1 MFKKTAFLFLT
12 AFTIAFASSGSM
24 ERSRF
29 LDTGFIDVGT
39 KDNVT
44 ENLIA
49 QQFVRIPA
57 KTKLLDEIF
66 DYKDRVYETYSCKLD
81 NEGGET
87 CPKDLVSCN
96 ASPDYDTGYSVR
108 KTGIYTLE
116 APYTSGWINQRS
128 SGEANVC
135 LSSHIYKMVT
145 WSPNDKTLQVF
156 IFSGSPQSDFQGF
169 GDSVYYYSYS
179 LPGGSIE
186 KKPRFDSLCNIGN
199 FAQSFNIVDPVIQDG
214 KVNIEYSFTSS
225 NGCYLTNK
233 NFTID
238 INSIP
243 HTNHVLN
250 LEELKKFALQSGY
263 IFRKSDSYT
272 DGGERMRIHVITHM
286 LVGAKSTRIG
296 QCNSLSKYSTF
307 VAKTKGEFNK
317 ACPQSYNFNKDIDK
331 CVKSVEYV
339 YYEYKC
345 HETPAENNPKTG
357 KPYAP
362 WVGPTNKGGDCG
374 GVGLSANLECNSATP
389 PEKNCQRQESFCP
402 FDPKRPCFKNPKD
415 EKAIAE
421 NHQKG
426 YLYSA
431 GTGQTFAKI
440 ITSAPICPNGEFN
453 NKTLQCEATVEAK
466 CPTGY
471 IDTPYENTCVKKLN
485 DPETEE
491 CDQGGR
497 KTGNVCYTSKTQACP
512 NGYMGDFKTKCYKE
526 AECPKYHILT
536 QEGKCELKYFYTE
549 YTCPSGY
556 ENVKPQTSTNNDC
569 KGLCGY
575 DGCSCNSELPQA
587 DTCRKEVSLDKN
599 TYEVSQSSPML
610 LHKVT
615 PSKDYKVPFENF
627 NVTNVPCNI
636 ETGGIC
642 KDNVFSI
649 TGNEEKLCFKKHNG
663 QKYCYDVLGCTFS
676 GSISSTDKIKDIY
689 VTKDLQ
695 SLASKSGSGNI
706 KSTCRLNGNVGYAER
721 KEGITSVSPKLGE
734 RKFVI
739 IKASGSASTTNG
751 NWNGFSIANMAVQLT
766 DGLWY
771 TVESVLDAE
780 GNRLVRNVPNFVVG
794 LDRSMYKIVKADEN
808 CEVKGTKAENYCGSE
823 IIMYMPNPDLGVI
836 GVAELDAL
844 NKEIDAS
851 KNNVSLSVTVNDIKI
866 PLTKSIDAIANN
878 PFVVKPINAADEY
891 DDRLNF
897 WDNYIDGD
905 IGFIEF
911 VREVAPQDK
920 KNGFVPENKVP
931 FEMGEKGFTNIEYS
945 KGSNTYEEYV
955 PGKLDVKKINAEK
968 EISGWLVPFGVRRY
982 TEDCGGERSRTCH
995 SEASG
1000 PFSPS
1005 IYSGP
1010 KSVKEYF
1017 EALCKMEIPFESSKK
1032 TGWHRIH
1039 RGNLPVWEIFF
1050 KSFTDKIVYDKRGR
1064 PLRKLAIGDTVP
1076 NKKYDML
1083 YDYQSPMHFEN
1094 YYDHDGTGHFYFP
1107 YLMYWSGSEVWFRQA
1122 KHLGVERNKITRFRC
1137 LKLSCQEGYEMQKDA
1152 NGEEHC
1158 IKNSIVCPAGY
1169 FATGEKGQ
1177 KACRRALTQGTF
1189 FVSSNMSSEEC
1200 QSNAKTLNGTII
1212 PYNMLQFNLINN
1224 GKSLLNSGAT
1234 ENGCVIRVGYE
1245 TDYQSVKKA
1254 VKTST
1259 YNNNFDYVCSKWSCL
1274 GGKCKLGICPTVNT
1288 RIGNESKPMEY
1299 QGKIIPDS
1307 IKGQLSDKACL
1318 DQICDGNKEHAP
1330 MCGLKFQ
1337 PSTGLSKGV
1346 FFKDG
1351 KFYQAYC
1358 EDKEAVLSDDGATC
1372 IVKRC
1377 PEGTTKQ
1384 SNGMCKKK

>member
-96 ASPDYDTGYSVR
+96 ASPDYDNGYSVR

-156 IFSGSPQSDFQGF
+156 IFSGSPQSDFQEF

-179 LPGGSIE
+179 LPGGSIG
-186 KKPRFDSLCNIGN
+186 KKPRFDSLCNMGN

-225 NGCYLTNK
+225 DGCYLTNR

-296 QCNSLSKYSTF
+296 QCNSLSRYSTF

-331 CVKSVEYV
+331 CVKSVEYA

-362 WVGPTNKGGDCG
+362 WVGPMNKGGDCG

-431 GTGQTFAKI
+431 GIGQTFAKI

-485 DPETEE
+485 DPKTEE

-497 KTGNVCYTSKTQACP
+497 KTGNVCYASKTQACP

-599 TYEVSQSSPML
+599 TYEISQSSPML

-615 PSKDYKVPFENF
+615 PSKDYKVPSENF

-663 QKYCYDVLGCTFS
+663 QEYCYDVLGCTFS

-695 SLASKSGSGNI
+695 SLASKSGSGSI

-734 RKFVI
+734 RKFVT

-794 LDRSMYKIVKADEN
+794 LDRSMYKIVKTDEN

-823 IIMYMPNPDLGVI
+823 VIMYMPNPDLGVI

-851 KNNVSLSVTVNDIKI
+851 KNSVSLSITVNDIKV

-911 VREVAPQDK
+911 VREISPQAKRD
-920 KNGFVPENKVP
+920 GFVPENKIP
-931 FEMGEKGFTNIEYS
+931 FEWAEKGFTNIEYS
-945 KGSNTYEEYV
+945 KGNDNLEPWVS
-955 PGKLDVKKINAEK
+955 GKTETLKHTSSEVM
-968 EISGWLVPFGVRRY
+968 SGWIMPY
-982 TEDCGGERSRTCH
+982 AGGLPINNHLTMPMSKQQFR
-995 SEASG
+995 
-1000 PFSPS
+1000 
-1005 IYSGP
+1005 
-1010 KSVKEYF
+1010 
-1017 EALCKMEIPFESSKK
+1017 EALCKGSATNPAVYLVDADTRQRISVSAYDELVEAEDIYVGRNTMHWLGANGITRCRIGGYRQNYGHRLKCKK
-1032 TGWHRIH
+1032 TVCQDGYKLTSELGPDGSRLCVRTATACPKGYFPTGEPGI
-1039 RGNLPVWEIFF
+1039 
-1050 KSFTDKIVYDKRGR
+1050 KACKKIVTK
-1064 PLRKLAIGDTVP
+1064 
-1076 NKKYDML
+1076 
-1083 YDYQSPMHFEN
+1083 
-1094 YYDHDGTGHFYFP
+1094 GTYFVAP
-1107 YLMYWSGSEVWFRQA
+1107 QMS
-1122 KHLGVERNKITRFRC
+1122 
-1137 LKLSCQEGYEMQKDA
+1137 
-1152 NGEEHC
+1152 
-1158 IKNSIVCPAGY
+1158 AG
-1169 FATGEKGQ
+1169 
-1177 KACRRALTQGTF
+1177 
-1189 FVSSNMSSEEC
+1189 EC
-1200 QSNAKTLNGTII
+1200 QTHAKTLNGTII
-1212 PYNMLQFNLINN
+1212 PHNMLQFNLINN

-1234 ENGCVIRVGYE
+1234 PNGCVIRVGYE

-1384 SNGMCKKK
+1384 SDGMCKKK